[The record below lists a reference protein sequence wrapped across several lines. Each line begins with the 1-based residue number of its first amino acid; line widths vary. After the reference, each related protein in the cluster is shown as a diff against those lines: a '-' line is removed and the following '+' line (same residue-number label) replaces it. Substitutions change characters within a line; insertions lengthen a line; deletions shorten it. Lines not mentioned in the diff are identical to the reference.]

1 MDQDDHSET
10 IAARVREAA
19 AAHTP
24 LMLAGGGSKH
34 FLGRRVA
41 GTPLAV
47 GGHCGI
53 LHYVPEELVLSAR
66 AGTPLA
72 EIETALAER
81 GQMLAFEP
89 PYFGATATLGGT
101 IAANLSG
108 PRRAYAGAARDF
120 VLGCRLVNGKGEI
133 LHFGGEVMKN
143 VAGYD
148 LSRLMAGAFGTLGVL
163 LEVSLKVLPR
173 PETETTL
180 VCERDETSAI
190 ELMNRWAGR
199 PLPLS
204 ATAWSEGRLYVR
216 LSGPAPAIAAA
227 AAGLGGECLPQAEKF
242 WSDLREHTSAFFTDP
257 RPLWRLGLP
266 ATVPPLALDGP
277 EIVTWGGAQRWVKTG
292 IPADQ
297 VRAHAAAV
305 GGHATLF
312 RPARD
317 APPAEDPFTPL
328 TPALHHLHQRL
339 KAAFDP
345 AGILNPG
352 RLYAG
357 L

>member
-1 MDQDDHSET
+1 MDKDDQSAA
-10 IAARVREAA
+10 IAVRVREAA
-19 AAHTP
+19 AAHMP
-24 LMLAGGGSKH
+24 LMIIGGGSKR

-41 GTPLAV
+41 GAPLAV
-47 GGHCGI
+47 GEHRGI

-72 EIETALAER
+72 EIEAALAAR

-89 PYFGATATLGGT
+89 PSFGTTATLGGT

-120 VLGCRLVNGKGEI
+120 VLGCRIVNGRGEI

-163 LEVSLKVLPR
+163 LEISLKVLPR

-180 VCERDETSAI
+180 VFERDEATAI
-190 ELMNRWAGR
+190 ETMNRWAGR

-204 ATAWSEGRLYVR
+204 ATAWSDGRLYVR
-216 LSGPAPAIAAA
+216 LSGPAPALAAVA
-227 AAGLGGECLPQAEKF
+227 AKLGGETLSAAAEF
-242 WSDLREHTSAFFTDP
+242 WCGLREHTGTFFADR
-257 RPLWRLGLP
+257 RPLWRLALP
-266 ATVPPLALDGP
+266 STAAPLALDGP
-277 EIVTWGGAQRWVKTG
+277 GIVTWSGAQRWVKTG
-292 IPADQ
+292 APA
-297 VRAHAAAV
+297 VAIRACAAAA
-305 GGHATLF
+305 GGHAALF
-312 RPARD
+312 RSAGD
-317 APPAEDPFTPL
+317 APSAEDPFMPL
-328 TPALHHLHQRL
+328 TPALQRLHQRL

-357 L
+357 F

>member
-1 MDQDDHSET
+1 MDTADQSAA
-10 IAARVREAA
+10 IVARVREAA

-24 LMLAGGGSKH
+24 LMISGSGSKN
-34 FLGRRVA
+34 FLGRRVT
-41 GTPLAV
+41 GIPLAV
-47 GGHCGI
+47 GGHRGI

-72 EIETALAER
+72 DIETALATR

-89 PYFGATATLGGT
+89 PSFGTAATLGGT

-120 VLGCRLVNGKGEI
+120 VLGCRIVNGKSEI

-163 LEVSLKVLPR
+163 LEISLKVLPR
-173 PETETTL
+173 PEAETTL

-227 AAGLGGECLPQAEKF
+227 AAGLGGEHLPRAEEF
-242 WSDLREHTSAFFTDP
+242 WRDLREHTGAFFTDP
-257 RPLWRLGLP
+257 RPLWRLALP
-266 ATVPPLALDGP
+266 STAAPLALDGP
-277 EIVTWGGAQRWVKTG
+277 GIVTWGGMQRWVKTG
-292 IPADQ
+292 VPADQ
-297 VRAHAAAV
+297 VRARTAAA

-317 APPAEDPFTPL
+317 ASPAEDPFTPL
-328 TPALHHLHQRL
+328 TPALQHLHQRL

-357 L
+357 I